1 MITVSNL
8 AIQFGKRVLY
18 KDVNIKFTPGNIYGV
33 IGANG
38 AGKSTLLK
46 AISGELEPNKGTIEL
61 GPGERLS
68 VLSQDHFQY
77 DQETVLNTV
86 LMGHTTMWD
95 IMKEREALYS
105 KADFSD
111 EDGIRVAELEDK
123 FAEMGGYE
131 AESDAAALLS
141 GLGIKENKHHQLMG
155 ELSGKEKVRVMLAK
169 ALFGNPDN
177 LLLDEP
183 TNDLDLDTVQW
194 LEQYLSEFEQ
204 TVLVVSH
211 DRHFLDSVCTHTI
224 DIDFGKVTI
233 FAGNYSFWYESSQ
246 LALRQAQNQKA
257 KAEEKRKE
265 LEEFIRR
272 FSANVAKSKQT
283 TSRKKM
289 LEKLNVEEIRP
300 STRKYPGIIF
310 QMEREPGNQILEVEG
325 LKAVAEDGT
334 VLFDNVSFN
343 IEKGQKVVF
352 LSRDPRAMTA
362 LFEIIN
368 GNREAQAGTYKWGV
382 TITTA
387 YLPLDNTAFFQ
398 SDKNLVDWLMQYG
411 EGNEVFMKGYLGR
424 MLFSG
429 EEVLKKVNV
438 LSGGEKMRCMIARM
452 QLKNANCLILDTP
465 TNHLDLES
473 IQAFNNNLKLFKG
486 NILFASH
493 DHEFIQT
500 VANRIIELTPQGTI
514 DKLMEY
520 DDYIASDA
528 IKELGVKVLASSKSI
543 KAYEMMMMV
552 SPTSTLRAAAPF
564 RQMQPLPRSPLII

>member
-1 MITVSNL
+1 MITLSNI

-18 KDVNIKFTPGNIYGV
+18 KDVNMKFTSGNIYGI

-46 AISGELEPNKGTIEL
+46 AISGDLEPTKGTVEL

-86 LMGHTTMWD
+86 LMGHTTMWQV
-95 IMKEREALYS
+95 MKEREVLYS
-105 KADFSD
+105 KEEFSD
-111 EDGIRVAELEDK
+111 EDGIRVAELEEQ

-141 GLGIKENKHHQLMG
+141 GLGIKEEKHYQLMG

-183 TNDLDLDTVQW
+183 TNDLDLDTVRW
-194 LEQYLSEFEQ
+194 LEGYLSEFEH

-211 DRHFLDSVCTHTI
+211 DRHFLDSVCTHTV
-224 DIDFGKVTI
+224 DIDFGKVTL

-257 KAEEKRKE
+257 KADEKRKE

-325 LKAVAEDGT
+325 LKACTDDGT
-334 VLFDNVSFN
+334 VLFDNVSFQ
-343 IEKGQKVVF
+343 IQKGEKVVF
-352 LSRDPRAMTA
+352 LSHDPRAMTA

-368 GNREAQAGTYKWGV
+368 GNREAQAGTFSWGV

-387 YLPLDNTAFFQ
+387 YLPLDNTEFFQ
-398 SDKNLVDWLMQYG
+398 SDKNLVDWLSQYG
-411 EGNEVFMKGYLGR
+411 EGNEVYFKGFLGR

-473 IQAFNNNLKLFKG
+473 IQAFNNNLKLYKG

-500 VANRIIELTPQGTI
+500 VANRIIELTPKGTI

-520 DDYIASDA
+520 DEYIDSDN
-528 IKELGVKVLASSKSI
+528 IRELKEKMYA
-543 KAYEMMMMV
+543 
-552 SPTSTLRAAAPF
+552 
-564 RQMQPLPRSPLII
+564 

>member
-8 AIQFGKRVLY
+8 TIQFGKRVLY
-18 KDVNIKFTPGNIYGV
+18 KDVNMKFTPGNIYGI

-46 AISGELEPNKGTIEL
+46 AISGELEANKGTIEL

-105 KADFSD
+105 KADFTD

-123 FAEMGGYE
+123 FAECGGYT
-131 AESDAAALLS
+131 AESDAGALLS
-141 GLGIKENKHHQLMG
+141 GLGIKEAKHNLLMQQ
-155 ELSGKEKVRVMLAK
+155 LSGKEKVRVMLAK

-211 DRHFLDSVCTHTI
+211 DRHFLDSVCTHTV
-224 DIDFGKVTI
+224 DIDFGKVTL

-310 QMEREPGNQILEVEG
+310 QMEREPGNQILEVKDM
-325 LKAVAEDGT
+325 KAVAEDGT
-334 VLFDNVSFN
+334 VLFDNASFTV
-343 IEKGQKVVF
+343 EKNDKIVF
-352 LSRDPRAMTA
+352 LSHDPRAMTA
-362 LFEIIN
+362 LFEIIQ
-368 GNREAQAGTYKWGV
+368 GNRKPDAGSYNWGV

-387 YLPLDNTAFFQ
+387 YLPLDNTEYFQ
-398 SDKNLVDWLMQYG
+398 SDKNLVEWLSQYG
-411 EGNEVFMKGYLGR
+411 EGNEVFIKGYLGR

-429 EEVLKKVNV
+429 EEVLKKVKV

-452 QLKNANCLILDTP
+452 QLKNANCLVLDTP

-473 IQAFNNNLKLFKG
+473 IQAFNNNLKQFKG
-486 NILFASH
+486 NILFSSH

-500 VANRIIELTPQGTI
+500 VANRVIELTPNGI
-514 DKLMEY
+514 INKMMEY
-520 DDYIASDA
+520 DEYISRDD
-528 IKELGVKVLASSKSI
+528 IKEL
-543 KAYEMMMMV
+543 KAKMYGE
-552 SPTSTLRAAAPF
+552 L
-564 RQMQPLPRSPLII
+564 

>member
-1 MITVSNL
+1 MITVTNL

-18 KDVNIKFTPGNIYGV
+18 KDVNLKFTHGNIYGI

-38 AGKSTLLK
+38 AGKSTLLR
-46 AISGELEPNKGTIEL
+46 AISGDLEPNKGSVEM

-68 VLSQDHFQY
+68 VLEQDHFKY
-77 DQETVLNTV
+77 DEFCVMDTV
-86 LMGHTTMWD
+86 LMGHQPLWEN
-95 IMKEREALYS
+95 MKERERLYA
-105 KADFSD
+105 KPEMTE
-111 EDGIRVAELEDK
+111 EDGNRAADLELK
-123 FAEMGGYE
+123 FAEMNGWE
-131 AESDAAALLS
+131 AESNAAQLLQN
-141 GLGIKENKHHQLMG
+141 LGVKEEQHDKLVG
-155 ELSGKEKVRVMLAK
+155 ELSNTEKVRVMLAK

-183 TNDLDLDTVQW
+183 TNDLDLDTVEW
-194 LEQYLSEFEQ
+194 LEEYLSNIEQ

-211 DRHFLDSVCTHTI
+211 DRHFLDSVSTQTV
-224 DIDFGKVTI
+224 DIDFGKVTM

-246 LALRQAQNQKA
+246 LALRQAQNQKM
-257 KAEEKRKE
+257 KADEKKKQ

-300 STRKYPGIIF
+300 SSRKYPGIIF
-310 QMEREPGNQILEVEG
+310 QMDREPGNQILEVEG
-325 LKAVAEDGT
+325 LKAVDEDGT
-334 VLFDNVSFN
+334 VLFDNVNFN
-343 IEKGQKVVF
+343 IEKGEKVVF
-352 LSRDPRAMTA
+352 LSHNPKAMTA

-368 GNREAQAGTYKWGV
+368 GNRKADAGDYKWGV

-387 YLPLDNTAFFQ
+387 YLPLDNTEFFQ
-398 SDKNLVDWLMQYG
+398 SDKNLVDWLSQYG
-411 EGNEVFMKGYLGR
+411 PGNEVAMKGYLGR

-452 QLKNANCLILDTP
+452 QLQNANCLILDTP

-473 IQAFNNNLKLFKG
+473 IQAFNNNLVAFKG

-493 DHEFIQT
+493 DHEFINT
-500 VANRIIELTPQGTI
+500 VANRIIELTPSGTI
-514 DKLMEY
+514 DKLMSYDEY
-520 DDYIASDA
+520 IYDEA
-528 IKELGVKVLASSKSI
+528 IKEQ
-543 KAYEMMMMV
+543 KAKMYG
-552 SPTSTLRAAAPF
+552 L
-564 RQMQPLPRSPLII
+564 Q

>member
-1 MITVSNL
+1 MITLSNI

-18 KDVNIKFTPGNIYGV
+18 KDVNLKFTSGNIYGI

-46 AISGELEPNKGTIEL
+46 AISGELEPTKGTVEL
-61 GPGERLS
+61 GAGERLS
-68 VLSQDHFQY
+68 VLSQDHFLY
-77 DQETVLNTV
+77 DAETVLNTV
-86 LMGHTTMWD
+86 LMGHTTLWD
-95 IMKEREALYS
+95 VMREREKLYA

-111 EDGIRVAELEDK
+111 EDGIRVAELEEK
-123 FAEMGGYE
+123 FAEMGGYT
-131 AESDAAALLS
+131 AESDAGALLS
-141 GLGIKENKHHQLMG
+141 GLGVKENKHSMLMRD
-155 ELSGKEKVRVMLAK
+155 LSGKEKVRVMLAK

-183 TNDLDLDTVQW
+183 TNDLDLETVQW
-194 LEQYLSEFEQ
+194 LEQYLSEVEQ

-211 DRHFLDSVCTHTI
+211 DRHFLDCVCTHTV
-224 DIDFGKVTI
+224 DIDFGKVTL
-233 FAGNYSFWYESSQ
+233 FAGNYSFWYQSSQ

-257 KAEEKRKE
+257 KAEEKRRE

-310 QMEREPGNQILEVEG
+310 TMDREPGNQILEVEN
-325 LKAVAEDGT
+325 LKATSDDGT
-334 VLFDNVSFN
+334 ILFQNVSFN
-343 IEKGQKVVF
+343 VEKGDKIVF
-352 LSRDPRAMTA
+352 LSHDPRAMTA
-362 LFEIIN
+362 LFEILN
-368 GNREAQAGTYKWGV
+368 GNREPEEGKFSWGI

-387 YLPLDNTAFFQ
+387 YLPLDNNPFFQ
-398 SDKNLVDWLMQYG
+398 SSELNLVDWLSQYG
-411 EGNEVFMKGYLGR
+411 EGNEVFFKAYLGR

-438 LSGGEKMRCMIARM
+438 LSGGERMRCMIAKM

-473 IQAFNNNLKLFKG
+473 IQAFNNNLKIFKG
-486 NILFASH
+486 NILFSSH
-493 DHEFIQT
+493 DHEFIET
-500 VANRIIELTPQGTI
+500 VANRIIELTPNGTI
-514 DKLMEY
+514 DKMMEY
-520 DDYIASDA
+520 DDYISSESIQAL
-528 IKELGVKVLASSKSI
+528 KEKMYAV
-543 KAYEMMMMV
+543 
-552 SPTSTLRAAAPF
+552 
-564 RQMQPLPRSPLII
+564 